1 MKIYRYKMYSKASE
15 GVLGDEITRFG
26 DVRNYA
32 VKMMEWYNKLHRKP
46 KDGEEPNRKCQDG
59 KTLSAYE
66 LSNYLARKKKNPK
79 CATAKM
85 VAGLPSQAVQD
96 CIGRVYKGWRHY
108 FQTLKKKKSGEV
120 VEGRRVKKPHE
131 IKPWLNKS
139 FTLLQAGYKFVEDHY
154 IEIGGR
160 KYGYFKSQP
169 IKGRIKRVT
178 IKRDRCGDMWI
189 AVLTDWNECDDA
201 PRTGR
206 AAGFDFGLKTFLTG
220 SDGFDIRCPLF
231 LTRSMKKHRRL
242 SSRVGKKPL
251 GSRNRKK
258 ARIALARFLRHITQK
273 REDWQWKTA
282 WTLIRRY
289 DTICLE
295 DLNMEGMKRLW
306 GRKVSDL
313 AFAGFVDK
321 MNHLAAKTDRNLVFV
336 DRWCPTSQM
345 CHECEAKNPDTKD
358 LRIREWVCPH
368 CGKVHDRDR
377 NAAINIYRE
386 GMSSLRRGSVRP
398 RPERGGHEPFE
409 PRIPTASALGVH
421 QEDGIPISKTKG

>member
-1 MKIYRYKMYSKASE
+1 MKIYRYKLYSKAKRRGLHE
-15 GVLGDEITRFG
+15 EITRFG
-26 DVRNYA
+26 EVRNYA
-32 VKMMEWYNKLHRKP
+32 ARMMEIYNALHRKP
-46 KDGEEPNRKCQDG
+46 KEGQTTRKCADG
-59 KTLSAYE
+59 KILSAYE
-66 LSNYLARKKKNPK
+66 LSNHIARKKKNPN

-108 FQTLKKKKSGEV
+108 FETCKKKRNGEV
-120 VEGRRVKKPHE
+120 VGNKRVRKPHK
-131 IKPWLNKS
+131 IKPWMNKS

-154 IEIGGR
+154 IVIEGK
-160 KYGYFKSQP
+160 KYGFHKSQP
-169 IKGRIKRVT
+169 IRGRVKRVT
-178 IKRDRCGDMWI
+178 IKRDRCGDIWI
-189 AVLTDWNECDDA
+189 AVLTDWNECEDA

-206 AAGFDFGLKTFLTG
+206 AAGFDFGLKRFLTG
-220 SDGFDIRCPLF
+220 SDGFDIECPQYLKND
-231 LTRSMKKHRRL
+231 MKKYRRL
-242 SSRVGKKPL
+242 SSRVGKKVL

-258 ARIALARFLRHITQK
+258 ARRALARFLRHITNK

-282 WTLIRRY
+282 RMLAWRY

-295 DLNMEGMKRLW
+295 DLNLEGMKRLW

-313 AFAGFVDK
+313 AFSGFVEKLKYLCMK
-321 MNHLAAKTDRNLVFV
+321 MGKTLVFV
-336 DRWCPTSQM
+336 DRWCPTSQK
-345 CHECEAKNPDTKD
+345 CSECGAKNPITKD

-398 RPERGGHEPFE
+398 RSERSV
-409 PRIPTASALGVH
+409 A
-421 QEDGIPISKTKG
+421 

>member
-1 MKIYRYKMYSKASE
+1 MKIYRYKMYSRAKD

-26 DVRNYA
+26 YVRNYA

-46 KDGEEPNRKCQDG
+46 KEGESPTRKCADG

-66 LSNYLARKKKNPK
+66 LSNHIARKKRNPK

-96 CIGRVYKGWRHY
+96 CIGRVYKGWMHY
-108 FQTLKKKKSGEV
+108 FKTCKKKKNGELV
-120 VEGRRVKKPHE
+120 GGKRVRKPHE

-139 FTLLQAGYKFVEDHY
+139 FTLLQAGYRFVEDHH
-154 IEIGGR
+154 IVIGGK
-160 KYGYFKSQP
+160 KYGFHKSQP
-169 IKGRIKRVT
+169 IRGRVKRVT
-178 IKRDRCGDMWI
+178 IKRDRCGDIWI
-189 AVLTDWNECDDA
+189 AVLTDWNDSEDA

-206 AAGFDFGLKTFLTG
+206 AAGFDFGLKRFLTG
-220 SDGFDIRCPLF
+220 SDGFDIECPQYLKND
-231 LTRSMKKHRRL
+231 MKKYRRL
-242 SSRVGKKPL
+242 SSRVGKKVL

-258 ARIALARFLRHITQK
+258 ARRALSRFLRHITNK

-282 WTLIRRY
+282 RLLAWRY

-295 DLNMEGMKRLW
+295 DLNIEGMKRLW

-313 AFAGFVDK
+313 AFAGFVEKLKYLCAK
-321 MNHLAAKTDRNLVFV
+321 MGKTLVFV

-345 CHECEAKNPDTKD
+345 CSECRAKNPITKD
-358 LRIREWVCPH
+358 LRVREWVCPH

-377 NAAINIYRE
+377 NAAINIFRE

-398 RPERGGHEPFE
+398 RSERGV
-409 PRIPTASALGVH
+409 A
-421 QEDGIPISKTKG
+421 